1 MEQQDQRNFLLA
13 IVLMFGLLLGWQFF
27 FIEPQQRAARQAQE
41 RAASEQT
48 TQTPQPNVSAT
59 LRPHDDVVSEEATS
73 GTRVELDTPSMD
85 GSISLRGGRIDDV
98 RLKNYYETVE
108 AKEAGDPS
116 GEVILMSPDGSER
129 AFYAVVNW
137 RSPAS
142 AMAGKLP
149 ADNALWT
156 QTGEGM
162 LTPSTPLDL
171 RWSSDAITIDRR
183 IEIDQDYMFT
193 VTDTLTNNSGEA
205 VDVQPVAYMMQNSL
219 PELLSPPPQAHAGVI
234 GMYGPDRKNQTQKYK
249 ELAKAPT
256 NPKKAVSEEANE
268 GWIGLTTKYWM
279 AAAIPEQGEPVS
291 MSATALN
298 ANGRTTFRAGYA
310 ASPYAVAPGESLTK
324 STRIFAGAK
333 RVEVL
338 ERYQKE
344 EGVPDFTN
352 AVDWSWLWFI
362 TKPFFWT
369 MKFFEGHLGNFGLAI
384 LALTVCVKLVFFP
397 MQWKMYEAMSKMR
410 KLAPEMKAIQ
420 ERFKADKQRQQQEI
434 MALYKKEKAN
444 PLSGCLPMIPQ
455 MFVFYALFQTLSAT
469 IEMRHTPFYGWIKD
483 MSAPD
488 PTSIWN
494 LFGLLPFDPAA
505 VPLIGWLIGGTGLLA
520 IGLWPII
527 YGITM
532 FALQGMS
539 TPPTDPMQKAIMR
552 FLPLVFLFIFA
563 GFAAGLVI
571 YWCWSNIITMIQQ
584 YYIMRKNGVE
594 TEFDKFIKKHVFK
607 TKAPAE

>member
-13 IVLMFGLLLGWQFF
+13 IVLMFGLLMGWQFF
-27 FIEPQQRAARQAQE
+27 FIEPQQRAAREARE
-41 RAASEQT
+41 RAAEEQA
-48 TQTPQPNVSAT
+48 TQSPQQRVQAN
-59 LRPHDDVVSEEATS
+59 LRPHEEVVAEETS
-73 GTRVELDTPSMD
+73 ANTRVALDTPSID
-85 GSISLRGGRIDDV
+85 GSISLRGARIDDV

-116 GEVILMSPDGSER
+116 GEVVLMSPDGSER

-137 RSPAS
+137 RGAS
-142 AMAGKLP
+142 GLP

-156 QTGEGM
+156 QT
-162 LTPSTPLDL
+162 STGPLSPTNPLDI
-171 RWSSDAITIDRR
+171 RWQSETVTIDRR

-193 VTDTLTNNSGEA
+193 VTDTLTNQSGA
-205 VDVQPVAYMMQNSL
+205 SIDVQPIAYMMQNSL
-219 PELLSPPPQAHAGVI
+219 EELLKPPPQAHAGAI
-234 GMYGPDRKNQTQKYK
+234 GMYGPDRKNQTRKYK
-249 ELAKAPT
+249 DLDKGKT
-256 NPKKAVSEEANE
+256 VLEEAE
-268 GWIGLTTKYWM
+268 MGWIGLTTKYWM
-279 AAAIPEQGEPVS
+279 AAAIPEQGEPVT
-291 MSATALN
+291 MRASADK
-298 ANGRTTFRAGYA
+298 ANGRTTFRAGFSA
-310 ASPYAVAPGESLTK
+310 TPYTVAPGDSLTK
-324 STRIFAGAK
+324 TTRIFAGAK
-333 RVEVL
+333 RVDVL
-338 ERYQKE
+338 DRYQKE

-362 TKPFFWT
+362 TKPFFWLLKT
-369 MKFFEGHLGNFGLAI
+369 FEGWFGAFGWAI
-384 LALTVCVKLVFFP
+384 MALTVCVKVVFFP

-420 ERFKADKQRQQQEI
+420 ERFKADKARQQQEI

-469 IEMRHTPFYGWIKD
+469 IEMRHTPFVGWIKD

-505 VPLIGWLIGGTGLLA
+505 VPLVGGLIGGVGLLA
-520 IGLWPII
+520 VGLWPII

-552 FLPLVFLFIFA
+552 FLPLIFLFIFA

-594 TEFDKFIKKHVFK
+594 TEFDKFLKKYVFK
-607 TKAPAE
+607 PKAPAE